1 MKQQQRHIQSLS
13 LFETIFLGEDVDGR
27 LWKHSTRASS
37 ERQARFRRHVLF
49 IPWEKYLAE
58 TRLASFDHTHSH
70 VYSAPP
76 EAMHPRIS
84 ASLRLSGSAHLS
96 PWNSHCANWRTWTP
110 PVVIT
115 EPNVKTR
122 PDRAAAHHSI
132 DKARISFSC
141 LSFIFN

>member
-1 MKQQQRHIQSLS
+1 MNICYLKFINFSLGAGGMVRQNLQWKNSNDTFSIQSLS

-58 TRLASFDHTHSH
+58 TPPLALFDHTHSH
-70 VYSAPP
+70 VYSALP

-84 ASLRLSGSAHLS
+84 ASPRLSGSVHLS
-96 PWNSHCANWRTWTP
+96 PWNSHCANWLTP
-110 PVVIT
+110 ERLPSQSRNAT
-115 EPNVKTR
+115 
-122 PDRAAAHHSI
+122 
-132 DKARISFSC
+132 
-141 LSFIFN
+141 